1 MKVFHEGR
9 LPDRR
14 IPRSDVREA
23 PDKDAAVT
31 DFLTGDLEEFHR
43 IHGLLHDLEKQLIGL
58 RETLQHRQARIAH
71 VKHALSDLRTLLF
84 PSRIRWWRKWLPW

>member
-1 MKVFHEGR
+1 
-9 LPDRR
+9 
-14 IPRSDVREA
+14 
-23 PDKDAAVT
+23 
-31 DFLTGDLEEFHR
+31 
-43 IHGLLHDLEKQLIGL
+43 LIGL